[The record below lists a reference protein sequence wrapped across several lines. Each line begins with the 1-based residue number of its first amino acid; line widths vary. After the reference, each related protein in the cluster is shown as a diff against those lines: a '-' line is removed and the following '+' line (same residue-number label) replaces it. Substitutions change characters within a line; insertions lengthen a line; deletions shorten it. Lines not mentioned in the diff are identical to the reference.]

1 MKGVGI
7 FGGTFDPIHIGH
19 LIIAEQALDSLKLEK
34 IIFIPNGNPPHKS
47 ISYAQKDHRLKMIQ
61 LAIEDNRR
69 FEVSDIEINKTEKSY
84 TVDTISSMKKIV
96 QDEIFFIMG
105 SDSLINIKSWYQ
117 YEKLL
122 ECCNFVILPRVLNN
136 LDAKIIK
143 LLSNRADI
151 IIDKNNLDLNIN
163 YLKKWIEINL
173 NMSLEKFFF
182 IDFPLLEISST
193 TVRKNITD
201 KKSINYLVSSKVIQY
216 IYEENLY

>member
-47 ISYAQKDHRLKMIQ
+47 ISYAKKDHRLKMIQ

-84 TVDTISSMKKIV
+84 TVDTILSMKKIV
-96 QDEIFFIMG
+96 KDEVFFIMG

-122 ECCNFVILPRVLNN
+122 ECCNFIILPRVLNN
-136 LDAKIIK
+136 LDEKIIQ
-143 LLSNRADI
+143 LLTQTDEL
-151 IIDKNNLDLNIN
+151 IDENNIALNIN

-173 NMSLEKFFF
+173 NMVLEKFFF

-193 TVRKNITD
+193 TVRKNILD
-201 KKSINYLVSSKVIQY
+201 KRSINYLVPSKVIQY